1 MALLTKGM
9 VDEAITHFSK
19 AIEIRP
25 NHSGAHY
32 NLANALLKKHEIAKA
47 IDHYEKAIATEP
59 DFLEALT
66 NLAWI
71 FASYPDDTIRNGSKA
86 VEFAERA
93 NRLTDGTNPLV
104 LRTLAAAYASIQNR
118 DKALETSRRALALA
132 QEQHNPEAA
141 EAIRREM
148 SFYETGRQP
157 Y

>member
-1 MALLTKGM
+1 LVAKGL

-25 NHSGAHY
+25 KHSAAHY
-32 NLANALLKKHEIAKA
+32 NLAIALLEKNETTRA
-47 IDHYEKAIATEP
+47 IEHYEKAIEAQP

-71 FASYPDDTIRNGSKA
+71 FANFPDATVRNGPKA
-86 VEFAERA
+86 VELAERA
-93 NRLTDGTNPLV
+93 NRLTGDTNPLV

-118 DKALETSRRALALA
+118 NKALEISRRALQLA

-141 EAIRREM
+141 DAIRREM
-148 SFYETGRQP
+148 SFYESGQQP